1 MSALEGLGNARY
13 FFVFLMGWSLVSNNV
28 FNLYSVGLS
37 AQLFG
42 DWAIKVPRIIWTL
55 CASILIT
62 ILAVVGRDSFKDVL
76 LNLLALIG
84 YWSMIYF
91 AIFTIEFVLIR
102 RTFGLDLTAWNDQTK
117 LPPGYAAGVAF
128 CFGIM
133 GSVLGMNQTWY
144 QGYRSHFYSVNIKA
158 NEYIGRFR
166 SSLVKQE
173 EISALSLALALRPLS
188 IQFFVILSSRNLI
201 VKRIW

>member
-13 FFVFLMGWSLVSNNV
+13 FFVFLLGWSLVSNNV
-28 FNLYSVGLS
+28 FNLYSIGIS

-42 DWAIKVPRIIWTL
+42 DWAIKVPRILWTL

-62 ILAVVGRDSFKDVL
+62 ILAVVGRDSFSAVL

-102 RTFGLDLTAWNDQTK
+102 RKFGLDLTAWNDRTR
-117 LPPGYAAGVAF
+117 LPPGYAAGLAF
-128 CFGIM
+128 CLGVV
-133 GSVLGMNQTWY
+133 GSILGMSQTWY
-144 QGYRSHFYSVNIKA
+144 QGYISHSHIVR
-158 NEYIGRFR
+158 NETNDHAEKLG
-166 SSLVKQE
+166 S
-173 EISALSLALALRPLS
+173 
-188 IQFFVILSSRNLI
+188 
-201 VKRIW
+201 